1 MDKNAHN
8 RKSIRLQGYD
18 YSQAGLYFVT
28 ICTQNRESIFGEIK
42 NGVMILNDFGEIIHD
57 EWIKTEIMRNDI
69 NMGQFVIM
77 PNHIHGIIEITRRGV
92 LNTPHVL
99 HTPDI
104 LNTSDKFHYDKNEAH
119 GDTKRAYGNTPL
131 RSPSQTVGAIVRGVK
146 SAVTKQINEL
156 RQTPAIKLWQ
166 RNYYDHIIRNEKSY
180 LEISEYIANNP
191 LKWNEDKFNNEIP

>member
-1 MDKNAHN
+1 MNKAVHN
-8 RKSIRLQGYD
+8 RRRIRLKGYD

-28 ICTQNRESIFGEIK
+28 ICTQNRECIFGEIK
-42 NGVMILNDFGEIIHD
+42 NDVMILNNFGEIIHD
-57 EWIKTEIMRNDI
+57 EWIKTENIRNDI
-69 NMGQFVIM
+69 NINQFIIM
-77 PNHIHGIIEITRRGV
+77 PNHIHAIIEITRRGV

-99 HTPDI
+99 HTPDG
-104 LNTSDKFHYDKNEAH
+104 LNTSDKSHDRKKGIH

-146 SAVTKQINEL
+146 SAGTKQINEL
-156 RQTPAIKLWQ
+156 RQTPDVKLWQ
-166 RNYYDHIIRNEKSY
+166 RNHYDHIIRNEKSY